1 MEFGATMKH
10 YETGSDSVGQHQQF
24 SSATVAIRAQ
34 KKIFSKIIS
43 RNNVKLFVD
52 DATIRLFDHLYQVL
66 KTTYNKM
73 IAEKVV
79 KNIIKLI
86 VKLGVVMRNE
96 QLTIEQQNQLAKIQR
111 QMHQLCLTV
120 ISFGKVAFSYDYA
133 YLNALLKETYR
144 RLLPLI
150 EQILSGKSK
159 QRLDMIFEHLCKDSV
174 LDSLFR
180 ADGQHW
186 KLLPNVV
193 MDLEVL
199 IDREKL

>member
-1 MEFGATMKH
+1 MEFNATMER
-10 YETGSDSVGQHQQF
+10 YETGGDNFGQHQHF
-24 SSATVAIRAQ
+24 SSATIAIRAQ
-34 KKIFSKIIS
+34 KKILSKIIS

-52 DATIRLFDHLYQVL
+52 DTTIRLFDHLYQIL
-66 KTTYNKM
+66 KTAYNKT

-96 QLTIEQQNQLAKIQR
+96 QLTMEQQNQLAKIQR
-111 QMHQLCLTV
+111 QMRQLCLTV

-159 QRLDMIFEHLCKDSV
+159 QRLDMIFEHLCKNSV

-180 ADGQHW
+180 VDGEHW

-193 MDLEVL
+193 TDLEVL
-199 IDREKL
+199 IDTKEL